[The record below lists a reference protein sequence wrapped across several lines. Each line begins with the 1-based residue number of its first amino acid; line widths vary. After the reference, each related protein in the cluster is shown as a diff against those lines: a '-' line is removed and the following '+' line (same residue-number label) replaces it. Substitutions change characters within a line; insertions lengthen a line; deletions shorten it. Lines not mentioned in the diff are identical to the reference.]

1 MKSEKFATA
10 KIETTMKEK
19 VLQAMREF
27 GAPVN
32 AGKIAEITGI
42 DRKEVDKALPIL
54 FEEFGSHP
62 FRYSFGL
69 MPLRREK
76 NLLNE
81 GVSAKWRRSAI
92 WVMLSWEVCNRKE
105 ASIRSI

>member
-1 MKSEKFATA
+1 MEIIDEQLIIGVVEQA
-10 KIETTMKEK
+10 KKYM
-19 VLQAMREF
+19 
-27 GAPVN
+27 
-32 AGKIAEITGI
+32 AGT
-42 DRKEVDKALPIL
+42 
-54 FEEFGSHP
+54 GSHP
-62 FRYSFGL
+62 FLYSFGL

-81 GVSAKWRRSAI
+81 GVSAKWRWSAI